1 MIRVSF
7 TRSLERFVAC
17 PARDVSGRT
26 VAEALGAVF
35 ATDSQ
40 LKTYVV
46 DEQGV
51 LRKHVAVFVDGRAVK
66 DRLGLTD
73 PVSDGSEIFVMQALS
88 GG

>member
-17 PARDVSGRT
+17 QARDVAGRT

-35 ATDSQ
+35 ASDPR
-40 LKTYVV
+40 LKTYLV

-51 LRKHVAVFVDGRAVK
+51 LRKHVAVFVDGRPVRDRASLGDAVA
-66 DRLGLTD
+66 
-73 PVSDGSEIFVMQALS
+73 DGSEIFVMQALS

>member
-7 TRSLERFVAC
+7 TKSLERFVAC
-17 PARDVSGRT
+17 PARDVAGRT

-35 ATDSQ
+35 ASDPR
-40 LKTYVV
+40 LKTYLL

-66 DRLGLTD
+66 DRLGLAD
-73 PVSDGSEIFVMQALS
+73 AVRDGGEILVMQALS

>member
-17 PARDVSGRT
+17 PTRDVPGRT

-35 ATDSQ
+35 AADPR
-40 LKTYVV
+40 LRTYLL

-51 LRKHVAVFVDGRAVK
+51 LRKHVAVFVDGRAVR
-66 DRLGLTD
+66 DRLGLAD
-73 PVSDGSEIFVMQALS
+73 PVADGSEIFVMQALS

>member
-17 PARDVSGRT
+17 PARDVAART
-26 VAEALGAVF
+26 VGEALGAVF
-35 ATDSQ
+35 AADPRLRS
-40 LKTYVV
+40 YVV

-51 LRKHVAVFVDGRAVK
+51 LRKHVAVFVDGRPVRDRASLADAVA
-66 DRLGLTD
+66 
-73 PVSDGSEIFVMQALS
+73 DGSEIFVMQALS